1 MDTNRNQ
8 PKIENIQIDISK
20 DKKETIKEKI
30 KNITKRD
37 FQKIETKKDGN
48 CMFYAILKSI
58 KDREY
63 IHKELRQIAADFV
76 ESLDINNENAVFE
89 EEGVSSKKECV
100 NKIRNNGQYTNA
112 KVLEAITKKTNII
125 LEFIK
130 VMKDIKITLRI
141 LEYYRSRRQ

>member
-1 MDTNRNQ
+1 MYVAASGIEIDTKRNQ

-48 CMFYAILKSI
+48 CMFHAILKSI

-76 ESLDINNENAVFE
+76 ESLDIDNENAVFE
-89 EEGVSSKKECV
+89 EEGVNSKKEYV
-100 NKIRNNGQYTNA
+100 NKIRKDGVFTNGI
-112 KVLEAITKKTNII
+112 VLDAITKRTNII
-125 LEFIK
+125 FGIYKSDERY
-130 VMKDIKITLRI
+130 KD
-141 LEYYRSRRQ
+141 EP